1 MERLSE
7 HPPVY
12 PFAAIVGLEELKLAL
27 IINAINPRIGGV
39 LIRGPKGTGKS
50 TIVRAFADLLP
61 EIEVVKGCPFNCNPR
76 DPREMC
82 PKCRKLYESGKELPV
97 ERRKMRVVT
106 LPLSATEDRVVGS
119 IDVEKAIKHGV
130 ESFQPGILAE
140 AHRNILYVDEVN
152 LLPDYIV
159 DDLLDA
165 AAMGVNVVEREG
177 ISVSHPARFILV
189 GTMNPEEGELRPQLL
204 DRFALHVEVENIQSL
219 EDRVEIV
226 KRNLEFE
233 TDPEGF
239 RKKWEPKNEEIRRR
253 IIKAKEL
260 LPRVKIPEYL
270 IRVASRTA
278 LDLKVDG
285 MRPDIVMC
293 MAAKAIAA
301 YNGREVVEPE
311 DLILAAKLAISH
323 RTRSKGLLEPA
334 RPEEIEKALRKRLV
348 EMRPVA
354 VQTGGV
360 ETPPQVPPG
369 RQNLLKP
376 LDKPVTDK
384 SVEATGMQPLGRGP
398 LVTLGRL
405 GERLLN
411 ILVMA
416 ATAVLVMFI
425 LLRHVTLS
433 WPSLALV
440 VAAALG
446 TMALLFFLSK
456 KIPPIIAVLR
466 KAKKMPKF
474 SIGHRA
480 LNLIGPGT
488 ASRFTIPPSAV
499 TYGRPF
505 LSPLPFTRLK
515 EYLSSLGDYVKEYAP
530 HSYRFTWGRRGGKG
544 SRIGIRRRRAPERG
558 RTVSWRPPKGR
569 PRDIHIPA
577 TIRTAVSRGRVNR
590 EGEPKVCITRYDV
603 MERVRSP
610 DVPMSLS
617 LVLDLSGSMELAS
630 RATWLVFNWLFK
642 RMYKA
647 RDRVGIVALKH
658 DGALIVQHPTTNL
671 EVVAA
676 KVSALRTGGYTPLAA
691 GMLKGLRML
700 EWETLRRQEVEPL
713 IIVISDFHPN
723 VPLFKREGKEAM
735 APVRDVLW
743 VSHLSRKKG
752 IPIISIDVEPD
763 VRFSKPSFYRKV
775 TMFEGSSSISLK
787 LPRMDR
793 YVVDKLLPFMITDIT
808 GGRAYLVYDPLYV
821 RMLSL
826 DGVKIPD

>member
-1 MERLSE
+1 MSERS
-7 HPPVY
+7 PVY

-82 PKCRKLYESGKELPV
+82 PRCRKLYESGKELPV

-119 IDVEKAIKHGV
+119 IDIEKAIKHGV

-177 ISVSHPARFILV
+177 ISVSHPARFILI

-233 TDPEGF
+233 MDPEGF

-253 IIKAKEL
+253 IIRAKEI

-334 RPEEIEKALRKRLV
+334 RPEEIEKAFRKRLV
-348 EMRPVA
+348 EMRPA
-354 VQTGGV
+354 SQETGA
-360 ETPPQVPPG
+360 EMQRTVPPSS
-369 RQNLLKP
+369 RNLLRP
-376 LDKPVTDK
+376 IDKPVPQGDVK
-384 SVEATGMQPLGRGP
+384 LSGGKPLKRMP
-398 LVTLGRL
+398 LIMLRRRW
-405 GERLLN
+405 ERLIN
-411 ILVMA
+411 VG
-416 ATAVLVMFI
+416 
-425 LLRHVTLS
+425 
-433 WPSLALV
+433 LV
-440 VAAALG
+440 VAAAALVLFILLRGVNFSLPGLVMAIAVALG
-446 TMALLFFLSK
+446 VFFLLSMLSRK
-456 KIPPIIAVLR
+456 LPPIAAVLR
-466 KAKKMPKF
+466 ASKKTTKIPV
-474 SIGHRA
+474 
-480 LNLIGPGT
+480 GPRFLDLVGPRKP
-488 ASRFTIPPSAV
+488 SRFTILPSTV
-499 TYGRPF
+499 TYGRTF
-505 LSPLPFTRLK
+505 LTPLPVTRLK
-515 EYLSSLGDYVKEYAP
+515 DYLSSLGNYVKEYAP
-530 HSYRFTWGRRGGKG
+530 YGSKLRWGRRGGKG
-544 SRIGIRRRRAPERG
+544 SRVGIRWRRVPERG
-558 RTVSWRPPKGR
+558 RTVSWRPPKGK
-569 PRDIHIPA
+569 PRDVHIPA
-577 TIRTAVSRGRVNR
+577 TIRMAAVRGRMNR
-590 EGEPKVCITRYDV
+590 VGEPRIRITKYDL
-603 MERVRSP
+603 MERVKSP

-630 RATWLVFNWLFK
+630 RATWLVLNWLF
-642 RMYKA
+642 RRVYKA
-647 RDRVGIVALKH
+647 RDRIGVVALKH

-676 KVSALRTGGYTPLAA
+676 KISALRTGGYTPLAA

-700 EWETLRRQEVEPL
+700 EWEALRRQEVEPL
-713 IIVISDFHPN
+713 MIVVSDFHPN
-723 VPLFKREGKEAM
+723 VSLFKHKGGETMGPIK
-735 APVRDVLW
+735 DVLW
-743 VSHLSRKKG
+743 VSQLSRKRG

-763 VRFSKPSFYRKV
+763 PRYSKPSLYRKIAS
-775 TMFEGSSSISLK
+775 FESPSFVSLK
-787 LPRMDR
+787 TRKMDR
-793 YVVDKLLPFMITDIT
+793 YVVDKMLPFMITDIT

-826 DGVKIPD
+826 DGISISN

>member
-1 MERLSE
+1 MSE

-82 PKCRKLYESGKELPV
+82 PECRKLYESGKELPV

-177 ISVSHPARFILV
+177 ISVSHPSRFILI

-233 TDPEGF
+233 MDPEGF
-239 RKKWEPKNEEIRRR
+239 RKKWEAKNEEIRRR

-334 RPEEIEKALRKRLV
+334 RPEEIEKAFRKRLV
-348 EMRPVA
+348 EMRPASQEVGA
-354 VQTGGV
+354 
-360 ETPPQVPPG
+360 ETQRSIPPPV
-369 RQNLLKP
+369 RNLLRP
-376 LDKPVTDK
+376 LDKPVPEGDVK
-384 SVEATGMQPLGRGP
+384 PSGGKPLKRMP
-398 LVTLGRL
+398 PITLRKRWDRL
-405 GERLLN
+405 INVGLAVAAAALILFILLKGVN
-411 ILVMA
+411 FSLPSLVMA
-416 ATAVLVMFI
+416 VAVAVG
-425 LLRHVTLS
+425 
-433 WPSLALV
+433 A
-440 VAAALG
+440 
-446 TMALLFFLSK
+446 FFLLSMLSRK
-456 KIPPIIAVLR
+456 LPPVAAVLR
-466 KAKKMPKF
+466 SSKKATNTSVGP
-474 SIGHRA
+474 SL
-480 LNLIGPGT
+480 LNLMGPGKP
-488 ASRFTIPPSAV
+488 SRFTIPPSAL
-499 TYGRPF
+499 TYGSTF
-505 LSPLPFTRLK
+505 LTPLPIARLK
-515 EYLSSLGDYVKEYAP
+515 DYLSSLGDYVKEYAP
-530 HSYRFTWGRRGGKG
+530 YGSRLRWGLRGGRG
-544 SRIGIRRRRAPERG
+544 SRIGMRWRRIPERG
-558 RTVSWRPPKGR
+558 RTVSWSSPKGK
-569 PRDIHIPA
+569 PRDVHIPA
-577 TIRTAVSRGRVNR
+577 TIRMAVVRGRVNDVGKPR
-590 EGEPKVCITRYDV
+590 VRITKYDL
-603 MERVRSP
+603 MERVKSP
-610 DVPMSLS
+610 DVPTSLS

-642 RMYKA
+642 RVYKA

-658 DGALIVQHPTTNL
+658 DGALVVQHPTTNL

-676 KVSALRTGGYTPLAA
+676 KISALRTGGYTPLAA

-700 EWETLRRQEVEPL
+700 EWEALRRQEVEPL
-713 IIVISDFHPN
+713 MIVISDFHPN
-723 VPLFKREGKEAM
+723 VSLFEHGGREAM
-735 APVRDVLW
+735 GPIKDVLW
-743 VSHLSRKKG
+743 VSQLSRKKG

-763 VRFSKPSFYRKV
+763 LRYSKPSLYRKIAS
-775 TMFEGSSSISLK
+775 FESPSSVSIK
-787 LPRMDR
+787 ATRMDR
-793 YVVDKLLPFMITDIT
+793 YVVDKMLPFMITDIT
-808 GGRAYLVYDPLYV
+808 GGRAFLVYDPLYV